1 MVKISQTPHLRTALV
16 FILILLPLV
25 ITGVIKYLPALTK
38 HPSIS
43 SLAILHP
50 RVIGPKEYMYL
61 ENDVAKRLHTALA
74 ETPGLLVRD
83 LPEPDIKLARSD
95 VAEDANRAGADALI
109 VPTLTIDSGIVQL
122 NLQVIE
128 AHTNRV
134 IFNTPYQS
142 SLDNYP
148 NMMKAAGAALKRA
161 LL

>member
-38 HPSIS
+38 HSSIS

-61 ENDVAKRLHTALA
+61 ENDVAKRLHDALA
-74 ETPGLLVRD
+74 EVPGVFVRD
-83 LPEPDIKLARSD
+83 VPAGIAPAGRDLAH
-95 VAEDANRAGADALI
+95 VADSLEASALI